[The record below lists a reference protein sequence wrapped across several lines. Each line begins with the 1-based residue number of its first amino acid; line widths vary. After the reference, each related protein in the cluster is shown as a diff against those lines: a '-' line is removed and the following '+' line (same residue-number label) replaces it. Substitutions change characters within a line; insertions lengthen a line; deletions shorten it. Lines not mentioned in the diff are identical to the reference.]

1 MPLFAPVVK
10 LRKHSATSPTCL
22 PPSTPLATCSTTNLS
37 AAELNNNNTSFYHQ
51 SVPSGADASCPPPSS
66 SNPEYQHQPYSAP
79 SAPVQ
84 STPPVYAYNQQGFD
98 AVSLKLDNVI
108 TANDD
113 GSFSGLESDLVVTHA
128 QPVLRGGDA
137 RENNRRSKDKDKKT
151 AAATRV
157 VYFATWP
164 LLCLAAQYSRRAYD
178 KPSGAERHTHIEA
191 DWRRGTKAMMI
202 KSVPLDDMNTIV
214 FAIRGTQSFRDWTV
228 NVRTDPKSP
237 EGFLDDEGNL
247 CHAGFLSVARRMVR
261 PVARR
266 LQELLRENPNRASCS
281 LLITGHSAGG
291 AVASLLYCHML
302 SLSQTVESELTHLRG
317 FFKRVHC
324 VTFGAP
330 PVSLL
335 PLETPRSPAY
345 RKSCFFSFIN
355 EGDPVPRADR
365 AARLAISSSE
375 HSAIEQ
381 PFHNQAERKATKQ
394 EAARCALEGAHL
406 VAISCR
412 TPSHLRTSSKNRQNQ
427 QQQQQDSSIEACVTT
442 DAELRIVVF
451 GDPMMHSMDLYA
463 QRIETLATNAVTAKL
478 STT

>member
-1 MPLFAPVVK
+1 
-10 LRKHSATSPTCL
+10 
-22 PPSTPLATCSTTNLS
+22 
-37 AAELNNNNTSFYHQ
+37 
-51 SVPSGADASCPPPSS
+51 
-66 SNPEYQHQPYSAP
+66 
-79 SAPVQ
+79 
-84 STPPVYAYNQQGFD
+84 
-98 AVSLKLDNVI
+98 
-108 TANDD
+108 
-113 GSFSGLESDLVVTHA
+113 
-128 QPVLRGGDA
+128 
-137 RENNRRSKDKDKKT
+137 
-151 AAATRV
+151 
-157 VYFATWP
+157 
-164 LLCLAAQYSRRAYD
+164 
-178 KPSGAERHTHIEA
+178 
-191 DWRRGTKAMMI
+191 MI

-365 AARLAISSSE
+365 AYVLSLLELYASPAPGSPLAHLNTLLSNNHSTTKLSAKPQNKKQPVARWKVPISSLSV
-375 HSAIEQ
+375 AG
-381 PFHNQAERKATKQ
+381 R
-394 EAARCALEGAHL
+394 L
-406 VAISCR
+406 VIFGRAVKTDR
-412 TPSHLRTSSKNRQNQ
+412 TNSSSSKTHP
-427 QQQQQDSSIEACVTT
+427 SKHA
-442 DAELRIVVF
+442 
-451 GDPMMHSMDLYA
+451 
-463 QRIETLATNAVTAKL
+463 
-478 STT
+478 